1 MKIGYGVKQ
10 RPDEVLH
17 IIIILNLTKML
28 EDYERIEGTGQI
40 PSTGFEPG
48 LTHLNE
54 SGIAS
59 RSESNALVESPKADK
74 EAEQK
79 ESYN

>member
-1 MKIGYGVKQ
+1 
-10 RPDEVLH
+10 
-17 IIIILNLTKML
+17 ML

-40 PSTGFEPG
+40 PSTSFEPE
-48 LTHLNE
+48 LVHLNE

-59 RSESNALVESPKADK
+59 RSENNALLESLKADK

>member
-1 MKIGYGVKQ
+1 MS
-10 RPDEVLH
+10 
-17 IIIILNLTKML
+17 

-40 PSTGFEPG
+40 PSTGFGPG

-59 RSESNALVESPKADK
+59 RNENNALVESLKADK

-79 ESYN
+79 NIIINPEWLLVVYESTP

>member
-1 MKIGYGVKQ
+1 MS
-10 RPDEVLH
+10 
-17 IIIILNLTKML
+17 

-40 PSTGFEPG
+40 PSTCFGPG

-54 SGIAS
+54 SGTAS
-59 RSESNALVESPKADK
+59 RNENNALVEPLKADK

>member
-1 MKIGYGVKQ
+1 MS
-10 RPDEVLH
+10 
-17 IIIILNLTKML
+17 

-40 PSTGFEPG
+40 PSTGFGPE

-54 SGIAS
+54 SGTAS
-59 RSESNALVESPKADK
+59 RGESNALVESSKADK
-74 EAEQK
+74 ETEQK

>member
-1 MKIGYGVKQ
+1 MS
-10 RPDEVLH
+10 
-17 IIIILNLTKML
+17 

-40 PSTGFEPG
+40 PSTGFGPE

-54 SGIAS
+54 SGTAS
-59 RSESNALVESPKADK
+59 RSESNASVESPKADK
-74 EAEQK
+74 EAQQK

>member
-1 MKIGYGVKQ
+1 MS
-10 RPDEVLH
+10 
-17 IIIILNLTKML
+17 

-40 PSTGFEPG
+40 PSTGFGPG

-59 RSESNALVESPKADK
+59 RNENNALVESLKAIRRLNRK
-74 EAEQK
+74 IL
-79 ESYN
+79 